1 MSLILSGSRT
11 ARLTKALV
19 YDSQLASN
27 VIAFQNSSED
37 VGVFQ
42 IVVIPRPEHTLTE
55 LEAAVDKVL
64 QKFIA
69 EGPTAQELQMARSGV
84 ELNSLRGLE
93 SNLGIS
99 NQLLAGSVLFG
110 NPAQFKI
117 DYQRILAVTPADIKR
132 LAGTYL
138 SGPRI
143 VLSVVPKGKKDQA
156 AKAAESETVTMLRTQ
171 VRGGRS

>member
-1 MSLILSGSRT
+1 MAKSG
-11 ARLTKALV
+11 L
-19 YDSQLASN
+19 
-27 VIAFQNSSED
+27 
-37 VGVFQ
+37 
-42 IVVIPRPEHTLTE
+42 
-55 LEAAVDKVL
+55 
-64 QKFIA
+64 
-69 EGPTAQELQMARSGV
+69 

-110 NPAQFKI
+110 NAGQFKI
-117 DYQRILAVTPADIKR
+117 DYQRILAVTTADVKR

-143 VLSVVPKGKKDQA
+143 VLSVVPRGKKDQA
-156 AKAAESETVTMLRTQ
+156 SKAAESETVTMVQKQ